1 MTEPLSALTALL
13 LGLLGSAH
21 CLGMCGGISSAVA
34 MGIDRQNA
42 HPLRL
47 LIGFNLGRIAS
58 YTLAG
63 ALLGSIGWL
72 IRTPEVTLLLRSF
85 AGLILVLMGLYVA
98 QIWRGLAYLEKQGNR
113 LWRHIQPLSR
123 KLLPVSN
130 SLQSLALG
138 ALWGWLPCGLV
149 YSTLIW
155 SATASDW
162 KVSATMMACFGL
174 GTVPAMLATGLLANQ
189 VQTLLK
195 SRHTHR
201 IAGLL
206 IILFGLYTIPWQ
218 GLSLSL
224 S

>member
-34 MGIDRQNA
+34 MGIDRKNQQ
-42 HPLRL
+42 PVL
-47 LIGFNLGRIAS
+47 LLLGFNVGRIAS

-72 IRTPEVTLLLRSF
+72 IRSPEVALFLRCF
-85 AGLILVLMGLYVA
+85 AGVILILMGLYVA
-98 QIWRGLAYLEKQGNR
+98 QIWKALAYLEKQGNL

-123 KLLPVSN
+123 QLLPVRN
-130 SLQSLALG
+130 PLQAVALG
-138 ALWGWLPCGLV
+138 ALWGWLPCGLI

-162 KVSATMMACFGL
+162 QTSALLMACFGL
-174 GTVPAMLATGLLANQ
+174 A
-189 VQTLLK
+189 
-195 SRHTHR
+195 
-201 IAGLL
+201 
-206 IILFGLYTIPWQ
+206 
-218 GLSLSL
+218 LSYKL
-224 S
+224 